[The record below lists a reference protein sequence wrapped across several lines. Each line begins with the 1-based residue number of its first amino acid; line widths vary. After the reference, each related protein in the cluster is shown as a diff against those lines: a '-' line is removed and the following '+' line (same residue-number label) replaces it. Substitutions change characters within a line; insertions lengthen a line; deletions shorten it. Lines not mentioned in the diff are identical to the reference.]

1 MYIQLVDSYS
11 NIMNVY
17 IGAPIDAVA
26 ADDNAF
32 FLTHVCENRLQDYFY
47 ILMFA

>member
-1 MYIQLVDSYS
+1 
-11 NIMNVY
+11 MNVY

>member
-1 MYIQLVDSYS
+1 
-11 NIMNVY
+11 MNVY

-32 FLTHVCENRLQDYFY
+32 FLTHECENRLQDYFY
-47 ILMFA
+47 MYINVCLNNI